1 MLERFGHLFARREAP
16 ANIVRCDFIVNHP
29 FVDDLGEGYR
39 VLISPTEAI
48 ALGADAAVMFLMVGA
63 KPGPLFADNVRAVST
78 AAQEA
83 HRAGLPLI
91 VESVLWGTRVED
103 KKDPERLAFGAR
115 MAVELGADA
124 IKTEYT
130 GDPVTMRQVIDGC
143 PAPVLLLGGSKTDDP
158 NALLNGTRAAIEA
171 GAKGVIYGRNV
182 WQADDP
188 SAVAATLKE
197 IIHG

>member
-1 MLERFGHLFARREAP
+1 
-16 ANIVRCDFIVNHP
+16 
-29 FVDDLGEGYR
+29 
-39 VLISPTEAI
+39 
-48 ALGADAAVMFLMVGA
+48 
-63 KPGPLFADNVRAVST
+63 
-78 AAQEA
+78 
-83 HRAGLPLI
+83 LI

-143 PAPVLLLGGSKTDDP
+143 PAPVLLLGGSKTNDP